1 MSYRDLGY
9 KQIKADCTIV
19 QKNPI
24 SDDIRTGMADLYTNG
39 RDIVVETEHE
49 FSSFHDTK
57 GNFTLEIEF
66 DRNLELSNFTLQLTL
81 ETEFT
86 DFYIV
91 EDMHYNNLQALLRYV
106 EFDDKIEHKQEDSKR
121 KLKI

>member
-1 MSYRDLGY
+1 MSYKNLGY
-9 KQIKADCTIV
+9 RKIKADCTIV

-24 SDDIRTGMADLYTNG
+24 SDDIRTGVADLYTNG

-49 FSSFHDTK
+49 FSAFHDTK

-66 DRNLELSNFTLQLTL
+66 DRDLQLPDFTLQLTP

-86 DFYIV
+86 DFYIS
-91 EDMHYNNLQALLRYV
+91 ENMHYHNLQALLRYMD
-106 EFDDKIEHKQEDSKR
+106 FDDKIETKPNDKKSKI
-121 KLKI
+121 KI